1 MCFIRIMIFIRLN
14 VNISFYLLTYKLSMK
29 VSIVWLL
36 KHQNRTSFQIWPGK
50 YMNTDEN
57 IKAHSLSFL
66 TFLRVPTFLSSLVS
80 RLGWHCIAP
89 HCKII
94 LNKYTMMVP
103 NTYFIPC
110 SLIILFNT
118 TFSTPYHKY
127 FQITQT
133 TQSAFLFMSCKIRK
147 LLYPGNHSDNQMQ
160 QKIITSSPLL
170 TFCLCFLYQTCFF
183 EITKI

>member
-1 MCFIRIMIFIRLN
+1 
-14 VNISFYLLTYKLSMK
+14 
-29 VSIVWLL
+29 
-36 KHQNRTSFQIWPGK
+36 
-50 YMNTDEN
+50 MNTDEN

-110 SLIILFNT
+110 SLIILFNA

-133 TQSAFLFMSCKIRK
+133 TYSAFFFMSCEIRK

-160 QKIITSSPLL
+160 QKIITSSSLL
-170 TFCLCFLYQTCFF
+170 VFLHFFTRRVCSFKFIKFQIVLDGSKHFDKFKYNDSTFYRMC
-183 EITKI
+183 

>member
-1 MCFIRIMIFIRLN
+1 
-14 VNISFYLLTYKLSMK
+14 
-29 VSIVWLL
+29 
-36 KHQNRTSFQIWPGK
+36 
-50 YMNTDEN
+50 MNTDEN

-110 SLIILFNT
+110 SLIILFNA

-133 TQSAFLFMSCKIRK
+133 NQSAFFFMDCKIQK

-160 QKIITSSPLL
+160 QKIITSSSLL
-170 TFCLCFLYQTCFF
+170 AFLHFLYQTCVFLLNYKNRKLCQMDRNTLTNSNTTTAHF
-183 EITKI
+183 IVCVELSKRKESV

>member
-1 MCFIRIMIFIRLN
+1 
-14 VNISFYLLTYKLSMK
+14 
-29 VSIVWLL
+29 
-36 KHQNRTSFQIWPGK
+36 
-50 YMNTDEN
+50 MNTDEN

-110 SLIILFNT
+110 SLIILFNA

-133 TQSAFLFMSCKIRK
+133 TQSAFFFMDCKIQK

-160 QKIITSSPLL
+160 QTIITSSVATFSTMFFVSDVCASLKLPNFKLCQMDRNTL
-170 TFCLCFLYQTCFF
+170 TNSNTTTAIFIVCVELSKRK
-183 EITKI
+183 ESV

>member
-1 MCFIRIMIFIRLN
+1 MNESLEKIKIKYIFKCHVIEIVYKWIRLSWN
-14 VNISFYLLTYKLSMK
+14 YDSL
-29 VSIVWLL
+29 
-36 KHQNRTSFQIWPGK
+36 GK

-110 SLIILFNT
+110 SLIILFNA

-133 TQSAFLFMSCKIRK
+133 TQSAFFFMDCKI
-147 LLYPGNHSDNQMQ
+147 Y
-160 QKIITSSPLL
+160 
-170 TFCLCFLYQTCFF
+170 FF
-183 EITKI
+183 VSW

>member
-1 MCFIRIMIFIRLN
+1 
-14 VNISFYLLTYKLSMK
+14 
-29 VSIVWLL
+29 
-36 KHQNRTSFQIWPGK
+36 
-50 YMNTDEN
+50 MNTDEN

-110 SLIILFNT
+110 SLIILFNA

-160 QKIITSSPLL
+160 QKIITSRPLQ
-170 TFCLCFLYQTCFF
+170 TFQLCFFIRRVCFF
-183 EITKI
+183 DITKNLKLCQMDRNTLTNSNTTTATFIVCVELSKRKESV